1 MSEDAEQKYFT
12 SYKNTKRAS
21 GFSDVDSYDDSLD
34 IDNNNEKGLLPSTN
48 KIQRTQTLSERF
60 HFTFDEIICIANI
73 LATALGVGVFTFP
86 YILSEIGVINSLF
99 IFLFVTISVFY
110 TLDLLR
116 SFVVDSKLFSYS
128 SITQTTLGSF
138 WLKVYAIFTF
148 FFYMTCIINYLNII
162 FSLLSSMLH
171 FLNKKIV
178 KIFYFLL
185 TYALEVILCLYT
197 SNVSKIYALS
207 FIAFVTFTII
217 FFVVIIKGIIFLS
230 SKNENKFKYFSFFS
244 FKNHSSS
251 WDNFLLVMSKIIEI
265 YYGYIYHSTF
275 PTLLSGL
282 DNLKD
287 GNTKRIHITSYTI
300 ISVFY
305 ALFSFFGLFCINDN
319 NFNQK
324 ELFVNGK
331 DLQNNNALICIFKFI
346 LILFFISLIPMRY
359 LVIRDNY
366 ISIIGQEMLPIKIEI
381 IITIICLFITNI
393 IVYFADFDNLI
404 SNIILL
410 FGGFFGVFIGFVLP
424 VINYVAIN
432 GKGKKKSIL
441 GYIVALIFVLVGFL
455 SIFYNFKNK
464 DKI

>member
-1 MSEDAEQKYFT
+1 
-12 SYKNTKRAS
+12 
-21 GFSDVDSYDDSLD
+21 
-34 IDNNNEKGLLPSTN
+34 
-48 KIQRTQTLSERF
+48 
-60 HFTFDEIICIANI
+60 
-73 LATALGVGVFTFP
+73 
-86 YILSEIGVINSLF
+86 
-99 IFLFVTISVFY
+99 
-110 TLDLLR
+110 
-116 SFVVDSKLFSYS
+116 
-128 SITQTTLGSF
+128 
-138 WLKVYAIFTF
+138 
-148 FFYMTCIINYLNII
+148 
-162 FSLLSSMLH
+162 MLH
-171 FLNKKIV
+171 FLNKQIA

-244 FKNHSSS
+244 FKNHSFS

-282 DNLKD
+282 DNLKES
-287 GNTKRIHITSYTI
+287 NTKRIHITSYTI
-300 ISVFY
+300 ISVLY
-305 ALFSFFGLFCINDN
+305 AFFSFFGLFCINDN
-319 NFNQK
+319 NFNQR

-331 DLQNNNALICIFKFI
+331 DLQSNNALICIFKLI
-346 LILFFISLIPMRY
+346 LILFFISLVPMRY

-381 IITIICLFITNI
+381 IITLICLFITNI

-441 GYIVALIFVLVGFL
+441 GYIVALIFVLVGFF
-455 SIFYNFKNK
+455 SIFYNFENK
-464 DKI
+464 DKL